1 MNEKIYVRI
10 VLSVT
15 CTIPLFIWLLTWWLP
30 SEYYIEDPV
39 YSYWMEQ
46 KDYVMGDGD
55 RREILLLGDSRIKSD
70 LVSSELGDDTYNVA
84 LPGGRPIE
92 MYYTLQNYIVHHPTP
107 KAVFVSFAPV
117 HFYVMETYLKFTQ
130 YYRYFDD
137 ATIDQINRV
146 IKEHG
151 GKDYASETRDYR
163 YRLPNIYMKPILK
176 SLVYPHREE
185 NMRIYHNAKLRKG
198 RMIYDVN
205 AERKEVYSPELRHG
219 AFDCPAYI
227 NFYMEKII
235 ELCLEENIPIYI
247 EQMPMGN
254 PGYNILVEHGYIAD
268 YQQYMRGL
276 RDKYNIP
283 VNDEIPVYPSKYF
296 VDDSH
301 LNENGAHKFTA
312 EFRQKYQSVFDGE

>member
-1 MNEKIYVRI
+1 MNEKTYAQII
-10 VLSVT
+10 LGVT
-15 CTIPLFIWLLTWWLP
+15 GIIPLFIWLLAWYLP
-30 SEYYIEDPV
+30 PEYYIEDPS
-39 YSYWMEQ
+39 YSPWMEQ
-46 KDYVMGDGD
+46 KDYVMGEED
-55 RREILLLGDSRIKSD
+55 RREILLLGDSRIKSAM
-70 LVSSELGDDTYNVA
+70 VPSELSVDTYNLA
-84 LPGGRPIE
+84 LPAGTPVE
-92 MYYTLQNYIVHHPTP
+92 MYYTLQNYIVHHPKP
-107 KAVFVSFAPV
+107 KAVFISFASEN
-117 HFYVMETYLKFTQ
+117 FCLMKTYLKITQ

-151 GKDYASETRDYR
+151 GKDYASETRNYR

-185 NMRIYHNAKLRKG
+185 NMRIYHKTKLHKG
-198 RMIYDVN
+198 RIIFDVN
-205 AERKEVYSPELRHG
+205 AEKKEIYSPELNLG

-254 PGYNILVEHGYIAD
+254 PGYDILVEHGYIGD

-283 VNDEIPVYPSKYF
+283 VNDEIPVYSSKYF
-296 VDDSH
+296 ADDSH

-312 EFRQKYQSVFDGE
+312 EFREKYQSVFDGE